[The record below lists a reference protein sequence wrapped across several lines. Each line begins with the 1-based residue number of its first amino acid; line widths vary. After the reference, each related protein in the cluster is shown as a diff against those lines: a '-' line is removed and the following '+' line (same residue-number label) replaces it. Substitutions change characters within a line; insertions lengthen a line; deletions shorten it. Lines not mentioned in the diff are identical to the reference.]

1 MKKKAVRK
9 IVVGLGILLG
19 IGGIALAKTDKA
31 EASTL
36 YRAYNPNT
44 GEHLYT
50 QNSNEIPFVVRAGWR
65 NEGTAWEAPSK
76 GTPVYRMFNP
86 NRGGDH
92 HYTVNTNEVNMLKSK
107 GWRYEGVSWQSGGS
121 TPVYR
126 LYNKNARSGAHHFTT
141 LAAEK
146 NNLVSKGWRYE
157 GVAFYSGKD
166 NNSNNNNNNNVTPNL
181 PNLEKEISQKTLVK
195 INELR
200 AASGI
205 AALGSNPVL
214 DSAAAVRANDMYTNY
229 DHVRPDGTEFWKY
242 IENQAGYNQFG
253 TAVGENIIAVSYRS
267 DSDNADKVATTIV
280 ENWKKS
286 PGHRANM
293 ESKESNE
300 GAVGIKLRHTG
311 STRYDVKAVFV
322 SGKNRNK

>member
-1 MKKKAVRK
+1 MKKNMLGKV
-9 IVVGLGILLG
+9 VVGLGILLG
-19 IGGIALAKTDKA
+19 VGGVALASTTDV

-50 QNSNEIPFVVRAGWR
+50 QNGNEIPFVVRAGWR

-107 GWRYEGVSWQSGGS
+107 GWRYEGESWKSGGS

-126 LYNKNARSGAHHFTT
+126 LYNPNARSGAHHFTT
-141 LAAEK
+141 LASEK

-166 NNSNNNNNNNVTPNL
+166 QAPTP
-181 PNLEKEISQKTLVK
+181 PKPTEPTKPKE
-195 INELR
+195 
-200 AASGI
+200 
-205 AALGSNPVL
+205 P
-214 DSAAAVRANDMYTNY
+214 
-229 DHVRPDGTEFWKY
+229 
-242 IENQAGYNQFG
+242 
-253 TAVGENIIAVSYRS
+253 
-267 DSDNADKVATTIV
+267 TIV
-280 ENWKKS
+280 SGSVGNTGKVFNT
-286 PGHRANM
+286 NM
-293 ESKESNE
+293 EASTYGEDECLKEGSPYSRYVVITIFYSDGSKKYS
-300 GAVGIKLRHTG
+300 
-311 STRYDVKAVFV
+311 V
-322 SGKNRNK
+322 SLYAE